1 MRRLVFAAF
10 SVFAAGC
17 LTDDPAAPALSPDE
31 QLPGGTTTNT
41 VLLGTN
47 AFIKPVTNIT
57 SEHRGQFFSGNSFF
71 NQAWVQAPASTTA
84 RDGLGPLF
92 NARSC
97 SGCHFKDGR
106 GRPPLEPEEPFES
119 MLLRIGL
126 PGQGEHGEPRA
137 DPLYGGQLQP
147 FGVAGVPG
155 EGTPRVTY
163 QEVSGTYADGEA
175 YSLLSP
181 SYSIE
186 NPALGAPDDELLIS
200 ARVAPA
206 VVGLGLLQALPLER
220 LEELADP
227 DDLDGDGIS
236 GKLNW
241 VWDVTAGTL
250 AAGRFGWK
258 AEQPSVRQQSAGA
271 FLGDLGVTSSL
282 FTEQDCTSAEVECL
296 AAEAG
301 GTPEIDDQLLD
312 RIELYGLLLAVPVRE
327 RWKDAEL
334 LRGRALFHDAGCS
347 GCHVPN
353 HRTGTLAGF
362 PEVSDQSIWPY
373 TDLLLHD
380 MGPELSDGRPVFA
393 AEAAEWRTPPLWG
406 LRFYRIVNGHD
417 RLLHD
422 GRARGVAEAILWH
435 GGEAEA
441 AREIFRALPAHDR
454 ARLIAFVESL

>member
-1 MRRLVFAAF
+1 MKRSVVAALAL
-10 SVFAAGC
+10 FAAGC

-31 QLPGGTTTNT
+31 QLPGGATTNT

-47 AFIKPVTNIT
+47 AFIKPVANIT

-71 NQAWVQAPASTTA
+71 NQAWVQAPASTSA

-106 GRPPLEPEEPFES
+106 GRPPLEPEESFES
-119 MLLRIGL
+119 MLLRIAL
-126 PGQGEHGEPRA
+126 PGRGEHGEPLA
-137 DPLYGGQLQP
+137 DPVYGGQLQP
-147 FGVAGVPG
+147 FGITGVPG

-163 QEVSGTYADGEA
+163 QEVLGNYADGEPFG
-175 YSLLSP
+175 LLSP

-186 NPALGAPDDELLIS
+186 SPALGAPSDELLIS

-206 VVGLGLLQALPLER
+206 VVGLGLLEALPLER

-241 VWDVTAGTL
+241 VWNVSAGALTP
-250 AAGRFGWK
+250 GRFGWK
-258 AEQPSVRQQSAGA
+258 AEQPTVRQQSAGA

-282 FTEQDCTSAEVECL
+282 FSEQDCTSMELECL
-296 AAEAG
+296 AAVDG
-301 GTPEIDDQLLD
+301 GTPEIEDQLLD

-327 RWKDAEL
+327 RWNDAEL
-334 LRGRALFHDAGCS
+334 LRGRALFHEAGCA

-353 HRTGTLAGF
+353 HETGTLPGF
-362 PEVSDQSIWPY
+362 PEVSEQSIWPY

-380 MGPELSDGRPVFA
+380 MGPELSDGRPVFD
-393 AEAAEWRTPPLWG
+393 AEGPEWRTPPLWG
-406 LRFYRIVNGHD
+406 LRFYQIVNGHD

-441 AREIFRALPAHDR
+441 AREVFRTLPAHDR